1 LAGANPLWRA
11 PRIHGELLKLGIEIS
26 QATVAKYLPRRS
38 KPPSPT
44 WRSSFRN
51 HIKQIMAVDFFTVP
65 TVTFQIL
72 FVFVVPA
79 HDRRRVLHFNVTE
92 HPTATWTGQQ
102 IREAFSWDTAPRFIL
117 RDRDGT

>member
-1 LAGANPLWRA
+1 VAIVFPQPHQAD
-11 PRIHGELLKLGIEIS
+11 HGGRLLYS
-26 QATVAKYLPRRS
+26 
-38 KPPSPT
+38 
-44 WRSSFRN
+44 
-51 HIKQIMAVDFFTVP
+51 TVP